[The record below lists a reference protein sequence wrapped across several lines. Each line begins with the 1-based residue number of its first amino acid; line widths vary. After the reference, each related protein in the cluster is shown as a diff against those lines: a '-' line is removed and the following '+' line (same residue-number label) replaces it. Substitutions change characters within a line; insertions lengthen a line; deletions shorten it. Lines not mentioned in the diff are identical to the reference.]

1 MPSLVFL
8 VPGRLET
15 LTGGSIY
22 DRRMAE
28 GLRQLG
34 WVVDVRQLDDTFPYP
49 TPYALEHAARVLAE
63 IRAGATVMVDGLAFG
78 AMADLVERE
87 AARLR
92 FVALVHLP
100 LAADI
105 GLDCDTAAR
114 FEAAERRALGAASL
128 LIVTG
133 TATLP
138 LLDAH
143 GLKHERTVVVEP
155 GTDPAPLARKPG
167 RDGLHGDRLPCAP
180 LHLACVATLNPG
192 KGHEIL
198 FKALAPLRH
207 RDWRLSCAGSTTR
220 HPATTERLRGLLRA
234 ERLEGMVA
242 LVGELDATGLA
253 ELYDESDVFVLATL
267 RETYGMA
274 VAEALA
280 RGLPVVGTTTGA
292 LPELVGDVAGLLVP
306 PGNVDALRE
315 ALGTVLDDAE
325 LRGRLAAGA
334 RGVRARLS
342 TWEQAAVRMAEALR
356 LVTKDE

>member
-1 MPSLVFL
+1 MPALVFL

-15 LTGGSIY
+15 PTGGYIY

-28 GLRQLG
+28 GLRRLG

-87 AARLR
+87 ASRLR

-105 GLDCDTAAR
+105 GLDRDTAAR
-114 FEAAERRALGAASL
+114 FEADERRALGAASL

-155 GTDPAPLARKPG
+155 GTDIAPLAG
-167 RDGLHGDRLPCAP
+167 GSAGDGLDRDRLQRAP
-180 LHLACVATLNPG
+180 LRLVCVATLNPG

-198 FKALAPLRH
+198 FRALAALPHRH
-207 RDWRLSCAGSTTR
+207 WRLTCAGSTTR
-220 HPATTERLRGLLRA
+220 HPATTERLRELLRA
-234 ERLEGMVA
+234 ERLESLVT

-267 RETYGMA
+267 QETYGMA

-306 PGNVDALRE
+306 PGNVDALRK

-325 LRGRLAAGA
+325 LRARLTAGA
-334 RGVRARLS
+334 RKVRERLP
-342 TWEQAAVRMAEALR
+342 TWEQAAVGMARALA
-356 LVTKDE
+356 LVTHDE